1 MRTDRAH
8 RAAAL
13 GLLLGTSPSWAQSG
27 PRTNSAQGAGA
38 QAPGQDAPT
47 PCDPYPLQAA
57 GWGPE
62 AGQARMV
69 SRWAEDWSGMRT
81 EGKAPG
87 FKAIPLGR
95 QSSLTVSAE
104 ARFRYEEV
112 AQGQLTPGNDYGQGL
127 FRGVLGA
134 DLKLNPHLR
143 GYAEVATGGVTGRRS
158 ASIASYHN
166 EASLQQLFLEIRQG
180 LGSVLL
186 GAMMGRQEFTDG
198 PRQLLSL
205 SDGPNLHRTWNGARL
220 FAHAPH
226 WRIGAFD
233 FRATRLQMGALDD
246 GITSGERLR
255 GVNASVNLTPGG
267 GANTFLDPFWIRSEK
282 PDFRAGG
289 RSGSDRRDTFGLR
302 VWGRRGAWKYDWT
315 VAHQSGQFLDRRIE
329 AWGFFAVQ
337 SLTLTSRGWKPTL
350 TSHLDHAS
358 GGGAYTP
365 GALRSFHPLYAA
377 SGYLGEGQFLSLSN
391 LVLFAPGLS
400 LSPRNGLSLS
410 MEGGWARRLQTSDA
424 VYAGGMKAY
433 AGTQNLPGRDIGTI
447 RRLWATWSVTEH
459 LSVAGAIEHFEAGDL
474 LKRAHRPSGRFAY
487 ASLTLRY

>member
-1 MRTDRAH
+1 MRNDRALG
-8 RAAAL
+8 AVAL
-13 GLLLGTSPSWAQSG
+13 GLFVGTLPSWAQSG
-27 PRTNSAQGAGA
+27 PSAHASRCEGTRTA
-38 QAPGQDAPT
+38 GQDAPT

-62 AGQARMV
+62 AGQGRRV
-69 SRWAEDWSGMRT
+69 SRWAEDWSGLRT

-87 FKAIPLGR
+87 FKAIPLGG
-95 QSSLTVSAE
+95 QSSLTLSAE

-143 GYAEVATGGVTGRRS
+143 GYAEIGTGGVTGRRS

-166 EASLQQLFLEIRQG
+166 EASLQQLFLEIRQC
-180 LGSVLL
+180 LGPVLL
-186 GAMMGRQEFTDG
+186 GAMMGRQEFSDG

-233 FRATRLQMGALDD
+233 FRSTRLKMGALDD
-246 GITSGERLR
+246 GITFGERLR
-255 GVNASVNLTPGG
+255 GANASLNLTPGG
-267 GANTFLDPFWIRSEK
+267 GPNTYLDPFWIHSEK
-282 PDFRAGG
+282 PDFRSGG

-302 VWGRRGAWKYDWT
+302 LWGRRGAWKYDWT

-329 AWGFFAVQ
+329 AWGVFAVQ
-337 SLTLTSRGWKPTL
+337 SLTLASRGWKPTL
-350 TSHLDHAS
+350 TSHLDYAS

-365 GALRSFHPLYAA
+365 GVLRGFNPLYAA

-400 LSPRNGLSLS
+400 MSPREGLRIS
-410 MEGGWARRLQTSDA
+410 MEWEWARRLQASDA

-447 RRLWATWSVTEH
+447 HRLWATWSGTEH
-459 LSVAGAIEHFEAGDL
+459 LSVVGAIEHFETGDL

-487 ASLTLRY
+487 VALTLRY